1 MKNALNP
8 TCPYCSR
15 RVSLLSEPWQSQQ
28 GESGRHCPFCKG
40 SVEVNL
46 RGSTFAVWFS
56 ALVAFGCIAGL
67 LFGPHG
73 FFPFFVAAFMV
84 PVVPS
89 IYLERAA

>member
-1 MKNALNP
+1 
-8 TCPYCSR
+8 
-15 RVSLLSEPWQSQQ
+15 
-28 GESGRHCPFCKG
+28 
-40 SVEVNL
+40 
-46 RGSTFAVWFS
+46 
-56 ALVAFGCIAGL
+56 VAFGCIAGL